1 MFDVVFLGTAASTPS
16 IDRGLSSLLVRAGR
30 ERFLIDCGEGTQRQ
44 LLKSG
49 IGFRKLSGILLTH
62 AHLDHIL
69 GLPGLLSTLAL
80 LEAGGEEPMTLGAA
94 PGTLRL
100 AQQLLRG
107 VWSSG
112 RTPLPVI
119 FKELAPGVVHKTDDL
134 EVRCFGVRHGETDSL
149 GYVFESPTRRH
160 LIPERLAAV
169 GVPNGPERARL
180 ARGESITLADG
191 KVVSPDE
198 VTSPPTPGTKLVVV
212 GDVEE
217 TTAILPHA
225 RGAHAIVIEATFLGP
240 DAALAKERAHL
251 TARGAAELARDAGA
265 KALYLTHISGR
276 YGADA
281 VLADAQSVFADTR
294 IAHDFL
300 TFSV

>member
-30 ERFLIDCGEGTQRQ
+30 ERFLVDCGEGTQRQ

-49 IGFRKLSGILLTH
+49 VGFRKLSGILLTH

-69 GLPGLLSTLAL
+69 GLPGFLSTLAL
-80 LEAGGEEPMTLGAA
+80 LEAGGEQPMMLAGS

-100 AQQLLRG
+100 TQQLLRG
-107 VWSSG
+107 VWPSG
-112 RTPLPVI
+112 RTPLPVTWN
-119 FKELAPGVVHKTDDL
+119 ELSPGVFHKTDDL
-134 EVRCFGVRHGETDSL
+134 EVRCFTVRHGETDSL

-160 LIPERLAAV
+160 LIPERLAAA
-169 GVPNGPERARL
+169 GVPHGPERARL
-180 ARGESITLADG
+180 ARGEPITLANG
-191 KVVSPDE
+191 KVISPDD
-198 VTSPPTPGTKLVVV
+198 VTSPPTQGTKLVVV

-217 TTAILPHA
+217 TSDILPHA

-240 DAALAKERAHL
+240 DAPLAKARAHL
-251 TARGAAELARDAGA
+251 TARAAAELARDAGV
-265 KALYLTHISGR
+265 KTLYLTHISGR

-294 IAHDFL
+294 VAHDFL
-300 TFSV
+300 TVSV

>member
-16 IDRGLSSLLVRAGR
+16 IDRGLASLLVRAGR

-49 IGFRKLSGILLTH
+49 VGFRKLSGILLTH

-69 GLPGLLSTLAL
+69 GLPGFLSTLAL
-80 LEAGGEEPMTLGAA
+80 LEAGGEQPMLIGAS

-100 AQQLLRG
+100 TQQLLRG
-107 VWSSG
+107 VWPSG
-112 RTPLPVI
+112 RTPLPVTWR
-119 FKELAPGVVHKTDDL
+119 ELAPGVIHGTPDL
-134 EVRCFGVRHGETDSL
+134 EVRCFTVRHGETDSL

-160 LIPERLAAV
+160 LIPERLAEV
-169 GVPNGPERARL
+169 GVPHGPERAKL
-180 ARGESITLADG
+180 ARGEPITLADG
-191 KVVSPDE
+191 RVISPDE

-212 GDVEE
+212 GDVED
-217 TTAILPHA
+217 TTDILPHA
-225 RGAHAIVIEATFLGP
+225 RGAAAIVIEATFLGP
-240 DAALAKERAHL
+240 DTALAKARAHL
-251 TARGAAELARDAGA
+251 TARAAAELARDAGV

-294 IAHDFL
+294 VAHDFL
-300 TFSV
+300 TISV

>member
-16 IDRGLSSLLVRAGR
+16 IDRGLASLLVRAGR

-49 IGFRKLSGILLTH
+49 VGFRKLSGILLTH

-80 LEAGGEEPMTLGAA
+80 LEAGGEAPMVLGGA

-100 AQQLLRG
+100 AQQLMKG
-107 VWSSG
+107 VWPSG
-112 RTPLPVI
+112 RTPLPVVWT
-119 FKELAPGVVHKTDDL
+119 ELAPGVMHKTDDL
-134 EVRCFGVRHGETDSL
+134 EVRCFAVKHGETESL
-149 GYVFESPTRRH
+149 GYVFESPSRRH
-160 LIPERLAAV
+160 LIPERLEAA
-169 GVPNGPERARL
+169 GVPHGPERALL
-180 ARGESITLADG
+180 ARGQAIKLADG
-191 KVVSPDE
+191 RVIAPDD
-198 VTSPPTPGTKLVVV
+198 VTSPPTAGTKLVVV

-225 RGAHAIVIEATFLGP
+225 MGAHAIVIEATFLGP
-240 DAALAKERAHL
+240 DATLARERSHL
-251 TARGAAELARDAGA
+251 TARAAAELARDAGA

-294 IAHDFL
+294 VAHDFL
-300 TFSV
+300 SVSV

>member
-30 ERFLIDCGEGTQRQ
+30 ERFLVDCGEGTQRQ

-49 IGFRKLSGILLTH
+49 VGFRKLSGILLTH

-80 LEAGGEEPMTLGAA
+80 LEAGGDEPLMLAGA
-94 PGTLRL
+94 PGTIKLV
-100 AQQLLRG
+100 QQLLRG

-112 RTPLPVI
+112 RTPLPVAWT
-119 FKELAPGVVHKTDDL
+119 ELTPGVLHKTDDL
-134 EVRCFGVRHGETDSL
+134 ELRCFPVRHGETDSMA
-149 GYVFESPTRRH
+149 YVFESPMRRH
-160 LIPERLAAV
+160 LLPEKLAAA
-169 GVPNGPERARL
+169 GVPHGPERARL
-180 ARGESITLADG
+180 AKGEAITLADG
-191 KVVSPDE
+191 RVVSPDD
-198 VTSPPTPGTKLVVV
+198 VTSAPTPGTKLLIV
-212 GDVEE
+212 GDVED
-217 TTAILPHA
+217 TSDILPHA
-225 RGAHAIVIEATFLGP
+225 LGADAIVIEATFLGP
-240 DAALAKERAHL
+240 DAALARQRSHL
-251 TARGAAELARDAGA
+251 TARAAAELARDAGA

-281 VLADAQSVFADTR
+281 VLADAQSVFADTK

-300 TFSV
+300 SMSV